1 LGSEG
6 EHDEGEEF
14 PEAECGS
21 DILTEQPEGRVGVG
35 MRDHD
40 LAANLGAIKLRLMRH
55 LDRENKN
62 ANKINRKMQMAR
74 ARRREEEE
82 GRLKALQ
89 RVVHLICEGVASY
102 T

>member
-35 MRDHD
+35 MRDHN

-62 ANKINRKMQMAR
+62 ANKVNRRMQMGR

-82 GRLKALQ
+82 R
-89 RVVHLICEGVASY
+89 R
-102 T
+102 